1 MRGFL
6 AGVTAVGFFLALG
19 APASART
26 MTVKG
31 QVVDEGCSLKE
42 MADHKAG
49 DHSKAGDHGQA
60 GDHKMP
66 ADHDKAGD
74 HKMAE
79 SMDECALECAKRGEP
94 LALLTADGKVYRIT
108 GGLAANNNAKLIP
121 HMKHTV
127 EITGDVTEK
136 DGKVLIAAND
146 LKMSK

>member
-1 MRGFL
+1 MRKL
-6 AGVTAVGFFLALG
+6 TAGLTAATFVLALS
-19 APASART
+19 APALAKT

-42 MADHKAG
+42 MAEHKDG
-49 DHSKAGDHGQA
+49 DHQA
-60 GDHKMP
+60 SS
-66 ADHDKAGD
+66 A
-74 HKMAE
+74 
-79 SMDECALECAKRGEP
+79 MDECALECAKRGEP

-146 LKMSK
+146 LKMAK